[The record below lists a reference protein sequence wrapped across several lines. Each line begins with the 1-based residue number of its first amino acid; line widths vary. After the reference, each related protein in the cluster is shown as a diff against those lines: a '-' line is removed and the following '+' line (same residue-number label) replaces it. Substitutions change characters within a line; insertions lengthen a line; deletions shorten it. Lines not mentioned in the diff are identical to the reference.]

1 SLLVALRGR
10 SGGRSPQD
18 CGDPVVRVVER
29 RKAAAQF
36 LFGEHPLARH
46 RPYPM
51 AELLDRPLE
60 SAIAAGRAGGLS
72 MLALPVA
79 RDLLP
84 RTLELLLELLPGF
97 FQLQLGLP

>member
-1 SLLVALRGR
+1 
-10 SGGRSPQD
+10 
-18 CGDPVVRVVER
+18 
-29 RKAAAQF
+29 
-36 LFGEHPLARH
+36 
-46 RPYPM
+46 M

-84 RTLELLLELLPGF
+84 RNLELLRELRLAS
-97 FQLQLGLP
+97 QLLLGLPELS